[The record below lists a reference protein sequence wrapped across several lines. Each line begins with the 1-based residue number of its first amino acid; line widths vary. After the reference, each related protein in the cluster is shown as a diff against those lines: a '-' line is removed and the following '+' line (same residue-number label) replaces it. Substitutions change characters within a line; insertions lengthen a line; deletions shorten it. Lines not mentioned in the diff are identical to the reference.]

1 MKELLLQESPTTDV
15 SSQGFIR
22 WTLDDSY
29 AKIIEK
35 PKYTGRVRGTGI
47 GIVPGKSN
55 GMPRISSSSSQEPLR
70 FQQISQM
77 QAQMRQ
83 MQEAHENEIAQ
94 MNERDKARDIEI
106 AQMHQTIERLV

>member
-1 MKELLLQESPTTDV
+1 
-15 SSQGFIR
+15 
-22 WTLDDSY
+22 
-29 AKIIEK
+29 
-35 PKYTGRVRGTGI
+35 
-47 GIVPGKSN
+47 
-55 GMPRISSSSSQEPLR
+55 
-70 FQQISQM
+70 M